1 MKKKIIALFLSCVMC
16 ISVLVIPAS
25 ANVTNIPSNMNHF
38 IDNVSEDFNSYRN
51 GNISLAD
58 FIDLYTKNVAKFQ
71 YNSTA
76 DILQIKDVLQHLQKL
91 GVDVPEKWTQWFYE
105 NKMGGDGSGGNRDD
119 SVLNG
124 YGAVCIQKI
133 HSRSDDVVQN
143 THIYYGNYGIIKD
156 GVFANI
162 YAPKIICKY
171 TDNSHNAD
179 TVTYEYKDVTSI
191 GGAFMNDTYNYA
203 ETLFY
208 GDWRYENGDKAND
221 NITELPEKVPPK
233 FDDDNVSE
241 NDLIDFLDKLLEDL
255 RLNYPDLSTLEG
267 LLNAILAKLDTLDS
281 DDDGQLLA
289 EINTAIITLASD
301 NHADNQAI
309 IALLTELKESLKKGT
324 ATDLSKVED
333 KLSKIQKSLDYL
345 CTINTID
352 TGVDIWKELT
362 ETEKTILSEYAAL
375 ITTLLPKFG
384 LTAVNNVIMSMNSV
398 LLNNTPPSDLTADV
412 FGERVTILSSD
423 MFDGEAMQYIDLVKT
438 FISVL
443 LIYSFCLILRR
454 KIAGGGS

>member
-1 MKKKIIALFLSCVMC
+1 
-16 ISVLVIPAS
+16 
-25 ANVTNIPSNMNHF
+25 MNHF

-58 FIDLYTKNVAKFQ
+58 FIDLYVKNVAKFQ

-76 DILQIKDVLQHLQKL
+76 DILQIKDVLKHLQKL

-119 SVLNG
+119 TLLNG
-124 YGAVCIQKI
+124 YGAVCQ
-133 HSRSDDVVQN
+133 HYSNGELSD
-143 THIYYGNYGIIKD
+143 TLYCAYGIIHKQWGNQIVGYSD
-156 GVFANI
+156 G
-162 YAPKIICKY
+162 
-171 TDNSHNAD
+171 
-179 TVTYEYKDVTSI
+179 DVTCYRVFVSGKI
-191 GGAFMNDTYNYA
+191 FTDSPAVMGYLGQDNVNTFV
-203 ETLFY
+203 FY
-208 GDWRYENGDKAND
+208 GDWRYDNGDKAND

-255 RLNYPDLSTLEG
+255 RLSYPDLSTLEG

-309 IALLTELKESLKKGT
+309 IALLTELKESLKKGS
-324 ATDLSKVED
+324 ATDLSNVED

-362 ETEKTILSEYAAL
+362 ETEKAFLSEYAAI

-384 LTAVNNVIMSMNSV
+384 LTAVNNVIMDMNSV

-423 MFDGEAMQYIDLVKT
+423 MFDGEAMQYIDLAKT

>member
-1 MKKKIIALFLSCVMC
+1 MKKKIIALFLACVMC
-16 ISVLVIPAS
+16 ISVLSVS
-25 ANVTNIPSNMNHF
+25 AFADVTNIPSNMNHF

-58 FIDLYTKNVAKFQ
+58 FIDLYVKNVAKFQ

-76 DILQIKDVLQHLQKL
+76 DILQIKDVLEHFQKL

-119 SVLNG
+119 ALLNG
-124 YGAVCIQKI
+124 YGAVCQ
-133 HSRSDDVVQN
+133 HYSNGELSD
-143 THIYYGNYGIIKD
+143 TLYCAYGIIHKQWGNQIVGYSD
-156 GVFANI
+156 G
-162 YAPKIICKY
+162 
-171 TDNSHNAD
+171 
-179 TVTYEYKDVTSI
+179 DVTCRRVFVNGRI
-191 GGAFMNDTYNYA
+191 FTDAPAVMGYLGQDDINTFV
-203 ETLFY
+203 FY
-208 GDWRYENGDKAND
+208 GDWRYDNGDKAND

-255 RLNYPDLSTLEG
+255 RLSYPDLSTLEG

-301 NHADNQAI
+301 NHTDNQTI

-324 ATDLSKVED
+324 ATDLSNVED

-362 ETEKTILSEYAAL
+362 ETEKAFLSEYAAI

-384 LTAVNNVIMSMNSV
+384 LTAVNNVIMNMNSV

-423 MFDGEAMQYIDLVKT
+423 MFNEESMKYIDLAKT

-454 KIAGGGS
+454 KISGGGN

>member
-1 MKKKIIALFLSCVMC
+1 MKKKIIALFLACVMC
-16 ISVLVIPAS
+16 VSVLVIPAS
-25 ANVTNIPSNMNHF
+25 ANVTNIPYNMNHF

-119 SVLNG
+119 SLLNG
-124 YGAVCIQKI
+124 YGAVCQ
-133 HSRSDDVVQN
+133 HYSNGELSD
-143 THIYYGNYGIIKD
+143 TLYCAYGIIHKQWGNQIVGYSD
-156 GVFANI
+156 G
-162 YAPKIICKY
+162 
-171 TDNSHNAD
+171 
-179 TVTYEYKDVTSI
+179 DVTCYRVFVSGKI
-191 GGAFMNDTYNYA
+191 FTDSPAVVGYLGQDNVNTFI
-203 ETLFY
+203 FY
-208 GDWRYENGDKAND
+208 GDWRYDNGDKAND

-309 IALLTELKESLKKGT
+309 ISLLTELKESLKKGT

-362 ETEKTILSEYAAL
+362 ETEKTFLSEYAAI

-384 LTAVNNVIMSMNSV
+384 LTAVNNVIMNMNSV

-423 MFDGEAMQYIDLVKT
+423 MFDGEAMQYIDLAKT

-454 KIAGGGS
+454 KIAGGGA

>member
-1 MKKKIIALFLSCVMC
+1 MKKKIIALFLACVMSV
-16 ISVLVIPAS
+16 SVLVIPAS

-58 FIDLYTKNVAKFQ
+58 FIDLYVKNVAKFQ

-76 DILQIKDVLQHLQKL
+76 DILKIKDVLQHLQKL

-119 SVLNG
+119 TLLNG
-124 YGAVCIQKI
+124 YGAVCQ
-133 HSRSDDVVQN
+133 HYSNGELSD
-143 THIYYGNYGIIKD
+143 TLYCAYGIIHKQWGNQIVGYAD
-156 GVFANI
+156 G
-162 YAPKIICKY
+162 
-171 TDNSHNAD
+171 
-179 TVTYEYKDVTSI
+179 DVTCYRVFVSGKI
-191 GGAFMNDTYNYA
+191 FTDSPAVVGYLGQDNVNTFV
-203 ETLFY
+203 FY
-208 GDWRYENGDKAND
+208 GDWRYDNGDKAND

-233 FDDDNVSE
+233 FDDDSVPE

-255 RLNYPDLSTLEG
+255 RLSYPDLSTLEG
-267 LLNAILAKLDTLDS
+267 LLNAILAKLGTLDS

-309 IALLTELKESLKKGT
+309 IALLTELKESMKKGT
-324 ATDLSKVED
+324 ATDLTNVED

-352 TGVDIWKELT
+352 TGVDLWKKLT
-362 ETEKTILSEYAAL
+362 DSEKNFLNEYAGI
-375 ITTLLPKFG
+375 ITTLINKCG
-384 LTAVNNVIMSMNSV
+384 LVTINNMIMNLNSV
-398 LLNNTPPSDLTADV
+398 ILCTSAPSDLTAEIW
-412 FGERVTILSSD
+412 GTQVTILSSD
-423 MFDGEAMQYIDLVKT
+423 MFDSEAMRYIDIAKT
-438 FISVL
+438 FVSVL
-443 LIYSFCLILRR
+443 LVYSFCLILRR
-454 KIAGGGS
+454 KIAGGGN

>member
-1 MKKKIIALFLSCVMC
+1 MKKKIIALVLACVMC
-16 ISVLVIPAS
+16 ISVLVIPSS

-38 IDNVSEDFNSYRN
+38 ISDLSDDFNAYRSGNITLTDFFDLYAKDCLKWGYNNVSDVTHF
-51 GNISLAD
+51 
-58 FIDLYTKNVAKFQ
+58 
-71 YNSTA
+71 
-76 DILQIKDVLQHLQKL
+76 KDVLKGLENL
-91 GVDVPEKWTQWFYE
+91 GVDVPRAWKQYFYE
-105 NKMGGDGSGGNRDD
+105 YNDIEKDD
-119 SVLNG
+119 SILNG

-179 TVTYEYKDVTSI
+179 TITYEYKDVTSI
-191 GGAFMNDTYNYA
+191 GGVFMNDTYNYA

-208 GDWRYENGDKAND
+208 GDWRYDDGSNFDGTSEFPDKQIPNY
-221 NITELPEKVPPK
+221 
-233 FDDDNVSE
+233 DDDSIPE
-241 NDLIDFLDKLLEDL
+241 NELIDFFDKLLEDL
-255 RLNYPDLSTLEG
+255 KLQFPDLSNLEG
-267 LLNAILAKLDTLDS
+267 LLNAILAKLGTLDS

-324 ATDLSKVED
+324 ATDLTNVED

-352 TGVDIWKELT
+352 TGVDLWKKLT
-362 ETEKTILSEYAAL
+362 DSEKSFLNEYAGI
-375 ITTLLPKFG
+375 ITTLINKCG
-384 LTAVNNVIMSMNSV
+384 LVTINNMIMNLNSV
-398 LLNNTPPSDLTADV
+398 ILCTSAPSDLTAEIW
-412 FGERVTILSSD
+412 GTQVTILSSD
-423 MFDGEAMQYIDLVKT
+423 MFDSEAMRYIDIAKT
-438 FISVL
+438 FVSVL
-443 LIYSFCLILRR
+443 LVYSFCLILRR
-454 KIAGGGS
+454 KIAGGGN